1 LINHWI
7 GCVIKTLMKVIR
19 EVITDLRNFYMVR
32 GQQRGGGG
40 RPKDWTQWTDP
51 GLPLVRLGST
61 TTWPRKGALSLVKLE
76 DHNKAGP
83 DPKVYSTHR
92 AP

>member
-1 LINHWI
+1 
-7 GCVIKTLMKVIR
+7 VIKTLMKVIR
-19 EVITDLRNFYMVR
+19 EVIADLRNFYMVR
-32 GQQRGGGG
+32 GSSGGGEGG

-51 GLPLVRLGST
+51 GLPPVRLGST

-83 DPKVYSTHR
+83 DPTVYSPHR